1 MSSLP
6 TQQNI
11 FALEGAQSSN
21 AIANQQENEVV
32 KQLMLKIHQG
42 EQNQLLL
49 LAKLKKLEN
58 DKSNENTAD
67 EQEKLSI
74 SLNEIATLEKDVHYH
89 ENANRDLQSAQA
101 QLAQGMQKNARKK

>member
-32 KQLMLKIHQG
+32 EQLMLEIHQG
-42 EQNQLLL
+42 EQNQMLL
-49 LAKLKKLEN
+49 LAKLEKLEN

-74 SLNEIATLEKDVHYH
+74 SLN
-89 ENANRDLQSAQA
+89 NRNFGKGRPIPRKRESRFTKCASSASA
-101 QLAQGMQKNARKK
+101 RHAKNARKK

>member
-21 AIANQQENEVV
+21 AIANQQESDVV
-32 KQLMLKIHQG
+32 KQLMFKIHQG
-42 EQNQLLL
+42 EQNQMIL
-49 LAKLKKLEN
+49 LAKLEKLEN

-67 EQEKLSI
+67 EQEKLST
-74 SLNEIATLEKDVHYH
+74 SLTKIAILEKNVQYH
-89 ENANRDLQSAQA
+89 ENVNRDLQSAQA
-101 QLAQGMQKNARKK
+101 QLAQGMQKTHEKK